1 VQEGGRSLVNESLA
15 CCWFLLSPI
24 YDGRH
29 MEAGVVFL
37 WIDTIPGPWSLLV
50 YQRRYK
56 RCKQVWALLPD
67 RPDVLRSRIP
77 FVVMHISSC
86 TDGSGSRH
94 VQSRMKD
101 LFLRPLALDNK
112 IFTGLSLSRAQHI
125 PVLNILSVNRCSISL

>member
-1 VQEGGRSLVNESLA
+1 MNESLA

-24 YDGRH
+24 YDGCH
-29 MEAGVVFL
+29 MKAGVVFL
-37 WIDTIPGPWSLLV
+37 WIDTIPG
-50 YQRRYK
+50 
-56 RCKQVWALLPD
+56 
-67 RPDVLRSRIP
+67 VLRSRIP

-125 PVLNILSVNRCSISL
+125 PVLNILSVNRRSISL